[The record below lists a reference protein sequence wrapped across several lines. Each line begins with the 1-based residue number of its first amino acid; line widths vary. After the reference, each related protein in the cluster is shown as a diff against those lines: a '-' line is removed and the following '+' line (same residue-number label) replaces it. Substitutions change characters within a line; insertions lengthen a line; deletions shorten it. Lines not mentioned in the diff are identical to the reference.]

1 MTACN
6 KASAEKPVL
15 VRSECVKCSSGG
27 KIFVDSV
34 STNEYQSGNRGVDVP
49 APIQSYQPSLS
60 TVLIRIGGT
69 VSNEKPCLGILYSNL
84 LVLEKDYLLR
94 ENF

>member
-1 MTACN
+1 M
-6 KASAEKPVL
+6 
-15 VRSECVKCSSGG
+15 
-27 KIFVDSV
+27 DSV

-49 APIQSYQPSLS
+49 APIQSDQPSLS